1 LICGLQNQKAS
12 RKMGDNDKQTTITN
26 CQSRF
31 LYLDLMKRC
40 LTNWI
45 YGEAEAKL
53 FSEQRTVEI
62 RDLPLAGLTVIEQ
75 KVFQGIEREVQSMT
89 AFDEQLR
96 AEGRDWPPTAHTMI
110 GLRRLDNLQACIE
123 DLLARNVPG
132 DLIETGSWRGGATIF
147 MRAVLKAYG
156 VEDRVVWVADSF
168 EGLPAPDPRR
178 YPSDFGSVLHLFA
191 ELSVTLDQVKRNFE
205 RYGLLD
211 DQVRF
216 LKGWFKDT
224 LPTAPVERLALA
236 RLDGD
241 MYESTRDG
249 LESLYPKLSIGGYL
263 IIDDYGEIPPCRQAV
278 ADYRRAHGITEK
290 ILPIDSSGVYWQ
302 RER

>member
-1 LICGLQNQKAS
+1 MGQN
-12 RKMGDNDKQTTITN
+12 GKQTTMTN
-26 CQSRF
+26 CQSRL
-31 LYLDLMKRC
+31 LYLDLMKRS

-45 YGEAEAKL
+45 YGSAEAEL
-53 FSEQRTVEI
+53 FGQQRAVEI
-62 RDLPLAGLTVIEQ
+62 RGVPGTGLNSIEQ
-75 KVFQGIEREVQSMT
+75 RLFDGILREVQSIT
-89 AFDEQLR
+89 VFNPELR

-123 DLLARNVPG
+123 DILARNIPG

-156 VEDRVVWVADSF
+156 VDDRVVWVADSF
-168 EGLPAPDPRR
+168 EGLPAPDPKR
-178 YPSDFGSVLHLFA
+178 YPADFGSVFHLFA
-191 ELSVTLDQVKRNFE
+191 DLSVTLDQVKANFD

-216 LKGWFKDT
+216 LKGWFRDT

-241 MYESTRDG
+241 MYESTIDS
-249 LESLYPKLSIGGYL
+249 LESLYPKLSVGGYL
-263 IIDDYGEIPPCRQAV
+263 IVDDYGDIPACRQAV
-278 ADYRRAHGITEK
+278 HDYRRANSITEA
-290 ILPIDSSGVYWQ
+290 IVPIDSTGIYWQ
-302 RER
+302 RAR